1 MSGADNLYSQWVGWA
16 KILLP
21 LCAIALLSTL
31 FLFARN
37 PSDATDIP
45 LTQVAE
51 LAREQQL
58 TSPEF
63 SGVTDTGAVVV
74 VSARNAR
81 PADERPDAA
90 SVTDLRVRM
99 DNPGGST
106 LEVTGV
112 TGELDGRARSARFSG
127 LVRMT
132 TSTGYVME
140 TSAMT
145 VMLDEGTATSDGFV
159 EIRAPLGN
167 LTAGQ
172 VTFQADGSNTGQ
184 RILFTGGVR
193 LIYQPQD

>member
-1 MSGADNLYSQWVGWA
+1 MFGADNLYSQWVGWA

-45 LTQVAE
+45 MAQVAD
-51 LAREQQL
+51 LARDQQM
-58 TSPEF
+58 TAPEF
-63 SGVTDTGAVVV
+63 SGITDTGAVVV
-74 VSARNAR
+74 VSARSAR
-81 PADERPDAA
+81 PAEERPDAA

-99 DNPGGST
+99 DNPDGST
-106 LEVTGV
+106 LEMTGV
-112 TGELDGRARSARFSG
+112 TGELDGRARSARFTG
-127 LVRMT
+127 LVRLN

-145 VMLDEGTATSDGFV
+145 VMIDDGTAISDGFV
-159 EIRAPLGN
+159 EIRAPMGN

-172 VTFQADGSNTGQ
+172 VTFRADGSNRGQ
-184 RILFTGGVR
+184 QMLFTGGVR

>member
-1 MSGADNLYSQWVGWA
+1 MFGADNLYSQWVGWA

-45 LTQVAE
+45 MAQVAD
-51 LAREQQL
+51 LARDQQM
-58 TSPEF
+58 TAPEF
-63 SGVTDTGAVVV
+63 SGITDTGAVVV
-74 VSARNAR
+74 VSARSAR
-81 PADERPDAA
+81 PAEERPDAA

-99 DNPGGST
+99 DNPDGSR
-106 LEVTGV
+106 LEMTGV
-112 TGELDGRARSARFSG
+112 TGELDGRVRSARFTG
-127 LVRMT
+127 LVRLN

-145 VMLDEGTATSDGFV
+145 VMIDNGTAMSDGFV
-159 EIRAPLGN
+159 EIRAPMGN

-172 VTFQADGSNTGQ
+172 VTFRADGSNRGQ
-184 RILFTGGVR
+184 QMLFTGGVR